1 MKFTQTVLA
10 GSLAFI
16 FSSLGLASTSSSIS
30 YQYNDMGLVSQV
42 DDPRTDVQD
51 ITQFHYSEKGQLT
64 EVINAL
70 GHTTRLENHD
80 SYGNPQRIVDANG
93 LVTELTYNR
102 RGWLTQASVKSAA
115 GNAITQFTYDGVGQ
129 ITAVVLPNGSQL
141 NYTYDAARR
150 LTRVS
155 NGLGERIDYQ
165 HDNMGNLTQQ
175 QVTSATGSVVS
186 QSTQAY
192 DEMGRLLQA
201 VGAGGQTTRFQYDK
215 NSNTTA
221 TTNPRNYKTSQAFDG
236 LNRLVEI
243 TDALNQ
249 VTQLKYDSQ
258 DNLTQVTDPRGVA
271 TTYQYDGLGRLVKEI
286 SPSSGE
292 TVYSHDAVGNLTE
305 KTDGRGRITRYR
317 YDALNRLTQRIYP
330 STPTLNV
337 TYLYDDTSDGSKG
350 IGRLTGIQDQSGL
363 IAYHYDDRGNA
374 TKTMRSVSL
383 NGKDQFFGV
392 AYGYNL
398 ANQLTRIQYPSGL
411 TISYQRNSNGQV
423 NQVTGQFKGGD
434 QVINLANNIGYV
446 PFGPVQQLTWGN
458 GKTLNRQYD
467 QDLQLTQQTVQGI
480 QELNYQYDPNGN
492 ITGIENL
499 LAEQNN
505 SSYGYDPLDRL
516 IEEQANYGR
525 KTYEY
530 DPVGNRT
537 KRTTEKAGKTETQ
550 QLIYASNSN
559 QVVRRNEGP
568 FTYDGMGNMTRNG
581 QGLSFKYDGQGRL
594 KAVVKGG
601 TTQAKYRYNAIG
613 ERLVKALNSQTVIYS
628 YNQNGQLLEEAYYN
642 ASNKLFY
649 TRNYAWL
656 GTQPIAML
664 EQWLNDKGQSTKQQV
679 AYIHSDH
686 LNTPRVATNAVGQ
699 AIWQWQSDAFGV
711 GLANEDVDGDG
722 QKTVVALRFPGQVF
736 DPESGLHYNY
746 FRDYDPN
753 LGRYVQSDPIGL
765 EGGLNT
771 YAYVEGNPLV
781 YFDDKGLNTQTL
793 IKQIL
798 GGRGNSIS
806 CVPQTARWL
815 AAGDWNGVLTVV
827 DACWPGIPTHKLN
840 QLKKYCKDKVKWD
853 DIIKQKYKSYDKLGA
868 HEKKIAD
875 NILDRFQQQYLSGT
889 GTPLSNIR
897 DVRYLKNGI
906 YEIKSKQGVRVYLDS
921 KGNVIGYGNKN
932 SQPKDIPRLKSLLGE

>member
-1 MKFTQTVLA
+1 MQFKQTLLA
-10 GSLAFI
+10 GALSLFI
-16 FSSLGLASTSSSIS
+16 SPLALSGASSTTS
-30 YQYNDMGLVSQV
+30 YQYDNQGNVTQIDG
-42 DDPRTDVQD
+42 PRTDVQD
-51 ITQFHYSEKGQLT
+51 ITQFSYNDKGQLT
-64 EVINAL
+64 EVVNAL
-70 GHTTRLENHD
+70 GHSTQLSNHNAF
-80 SYGNPQRIVDANG
+80 GNPQQITDANG
-93 LVTELTYNR
+93 TITSLSYDEM
-102 RGWLTQASVKSAA
+102 GQLTQSTIKSAA
-115 GNAITQFTYDGVGQ
+115 GDITTRFEYDAISQV
-129 ITAVVLPNGSQL
+129 TAVYLPNGSEL
-141 NYTYDAARR
+141 HYEYDAAKR
-150 LTRVS
+150 LTAIQ
-155 NGLGERIDYQ
+155 NGLGERIEYQ
-165 HDNMGNLTQQ
+165 HDNAGNITK
-175 QVTSATGSVVS
+175 QVVKSSTGAVVS
-186 QSTQAY
+186 QFSQAY
-192 DEMGRLLQA
+192 DEMSRLLKS
-201 VGAGGQTTRFQYDK
+201 VGANGQTSHFVYDK
-215 NSNTTA
+215 NSNTTGA
-221 TTNPRNYKTSQAFDG
+221 TNPRNYKSGNAYDA
-236 LNRLVEI
+236 LNRLVQN

-249 VTQLKYDSQ
+249 STQFKYDSQ

-292 TVYSHDAVGNLTE
+292 TVYSHDAAGNVTQ
-305 KTDGRGRITRYR
+305 KVDGRGVVTKYS
-317 YDALNRLTQRIYP
+317 YDALNRQTSRSYP
-330 STPTLNV
+330 ASPELNV
-337 TYLYDDTSDGSKG
+337 TYLYDNTNDGSKG

-363 IAYHYDDRGNA
+363 IAYHYDDRGNV

-423 NQVTGQFKGGD
+423 NQVTGQFKGSD
-434 QVINLANNIGYV
+434 QTINLANNIGYV

-467 QDLQLTQQTVQGI
+467 QDLQLIQQTVQGI

-492 ITGIENL
+492 ITGIDNL

-537 KRTTEKAGKTETQ
+537 KRTTEKDGKTETQ
-550 QLIYASNSN
+550 KLTYAENSN
-559 QVVRRNEGP
+559 RLIKREESNVS
-568 FTYDGMGNMTRNG
+568 YDGMGNIQNNG
-581 QGLSFKYDGQGRL
+581 NGLQLQYDGQGRL
-594 KAVVKGG
+594 KAVVEGG
-601 TTQAKYRYNAIG
+601 TTQAEYRYNAIG
-613 ERLVKALNSQTVIYS
+613 ERLVKVLNNQTVIYS

-642 ASNKLFY
+642 ANNKLFY

-686 LNTPRVATNAVGQ
+686 LNTPRVATNAAGQ
-699 AIWQWQSDAFGV
+699 AVWQWQSDAFGI

-765 EGGLNT
+765 QGGLNT
-771 YAYVEGNPLV
+771 YAYVLGNPLKFMDPFGLEIIGEWIKEPGIDENWGFRRNRDACTTKNIADCYWKATHSGLGMEV
-781 YFDDKGLNTQTL
+781 YLWFEVIVSEGLLKCSDTETCEEWTVEVDGFYNAMDITYKGPAPGL
-793 IKQIL
+793 I
-798 GGRGNSIS
+798 
-806 CVPQTARWL
+806 CTTVA
-815 AAGDWNGVLTVV
+815 AAGRLKL
-827 DACWPGIPTHKLN
+827 PTLG
-840 QLKKYCKDKVKWD
+840 CP
-853 DIIKQKYKSYDKLGA
+853 IITFTDFYTKFGQY
-868 HEKKIAD
+868 KKIAYEAARAY
-875 NILDRFQQQYLSGT
+875 IASL
-889 GTPLSNIR
+889 TPEQRAALCKLAKR
-897 DVRYLKNGI
+897 
-906 YEIKSKQGVRVYLDS
+906 
-921 KGNVIGYGNKN
+921 
-932 SQPKDIPRLKSLLGE
+932 